1 MFVAVAATTTGALC
15 GLWWLAALGVT
26 AHIVGICIVL
36 GDLVACSV
44 HRPPRDFPGF
54 TMGAAICWMLVW
66 LAWLAWKLASNGTR
80 LLADDIFTLSV
91 PVIVGFLLQLLIGAM
106 SYLMPMV
113 MGGGPKIVRATN
125 AKMHAYG
132 ALRATITNAGLLLWV
147 LAMGT
152 WTRRIGM
159 VLTVVG
165 LATFLPAT
173 AAMVRTG
180 VPMLKEKGRQMAAR
194 KAASEIGEAPDPDN
208 GPAQAAPVASL
219 DRSATSKPAE
229 PAPTAPKSP
238 LLRRGFRR
246 SGHCPDGGRGRS
258 PSRPDH
264 THRRHQWFGSGRR
277 ARRPH
282 RSHHDSQHH
291 CQGDEIPPQ
300 HHHRSSW

>member
-1 MFVAVAATTTGALC
+1 
-15 GLWWLAALGVT
+15 
-26 AHIVGICIVL
+26 
-36 GDLVACSV
+36 
-44 HRPPRDFPGF
+44 
-54 TMGAAICWMLVW
+54 
-66 LAWLAWKLASNGTR
+66 
-80 LLADDIFTLSV
+80 
-91 PVIVGFLLQLLIGAM
+91 
-106 SYLMPMV
+106 MPMV

-219 DRSATSKPAE
+219 DRSATSKPVE
-229 PAPTAPKSP
+229 PAPTAPP
-238 LLRRGFRR
+238 NRR
-246 SGHCPDGGRGRS
+246 SFVAVS
-258 PSRPDH
+258 Y
-264 THRRHQWFGSGRR
+264 THLTLPTILRV
-277 ARRPH
+277 
-282 RSHHDSQHH
+282 
-291 CQGDEIPPQ
+291 
-300 HHHRSSW
+300 